1 MKNLFLILTIGLLLF
16 SCTESAEP
24 EASLMVRVKYDYDGG
39 TYPVSEAIP
48 VYIYKGL
55 RLSTGDFT
63 YVGDGVVMDADGI
76 EIMATSSQ
84 SLSSGFVFFEGLDL
98 DTYGVVL
105 DLMDSKLETSQRTA
119 INLGTYDG
127 SGELDMTLDIWPYD
141 PWDLYND

>member
-1 MKNLFLILTIGLLLF
+1 MKNLLFILTVSLLF
-16 SCTESAEP
+16 FACAETVEP
-24 EASLMVRVKYDYDGG
+24 EASLMVRVKYDYEND

-63 YVGDGVVMDADGI
+63 YVGDGVVMDGDGI

-84 SLSSGFVFFEGLDL
+84 SLSSGFVLFEGLEM

-105 DLMDSKLETSQRTA
+105 DLRESKLETSQRTA
-119 INLGTYDG
+119 INLSTYDG
-127 SGELDMTLDIWPYD
+127 KGEMDMTVDIWPYD
-141 PWDLYND
+141 PWDLFNY